1 VGLLPVH
8 GIHGASRFD
17 ECGFFLVS
25 EDQTSRTS
33 PLDKVSG
40 SLSPSD
46 KADEVTNTPTAS
58 QNPSPVVPSPD
69 AQKTVISKRAPAS
82 APAPDRAVSPFE
94 LGEVLEGQ
102 QLGHFQLEEF
112 VGGGGMG
119 AVFRATDTML
129 GRTVA
134 VKVVSGERTDE
145 ETLKRFR
152 NEAQSAARLDHPNI
166 ARVYYVGEDEGWNY
180 IVFEFIEGINIRDLV
195 DQQGPLSVEDTVSYT
210 LQIAE
215 ALDHAWQRDVIHRDI
230 KPSNIL
236 VLSDG
241 RAKLVD
247 MGLARFQQVES
258 SSEDLTAS
266 GVTLGT
272 FDYISPEQAR
282 DPRNTDVRSDLYSLG
297 CTMFYM
303 LTGQPPFPNGTVL
316 QKLLSHSSD
325 EPPDVHELRPDIG
338 DEVAD
343 IIDKLL
349 AKSPE
354 ERFQSP
360 SELIGQ
366 LILAADHLGLSNVS
380 AGSTV
385 WITPQ
390 QQTTSLLERHLPW
403 VAPVVTLI
411 VAVVLIE
418 LLTGSVNPVDLAPLR
433 FSGGVFQPSGMK
445 STSNSAVSSAQE
457 LPQPSQ
463 DAMEDSVRQP
473 SGDEPAK
480 AAQETGIE
488 QPEDQNSSGG
498 DTETVPSSTSNDGT
512 VTAPFELDSS
522 SASPNVTGDGGI
534 PPDTIAS
541 GRPAAETA
549 LILEEGPRFIVVSD
563 EAVDLDAKSLRVESI
578 HAALQTAAALS
589 SVEEIELRFDGTRLL
604 RPIELRLDNSPNRNV
619 LIRAAN
625 GYNPQLAFDPTADAS
640 WPKRA
645 TTMFQLH
652 GGQLTW
658 SDVHFFLRVPT
669 PKEPSEAWALF
680 GLHAVSLLEFRHCT
694 LTLEHLGDDELPVT
708 ATAAFVRVPSFSAPT
723 PTESDDGLAKVKV
736 WMEHCIARGQA
747 TLVHVEDATPIQ
759 LFWHHGAFFSTER
772 LIVIEGSEQED
783 VARRGRSNL
792 DLQRVFTATAK
803 GIGLLDANSSTPYSS
818 GLATN
823 CFDCLFASQT
833 RSTSPAP
840 VFQIRGQA
848 SEERPSAPLE
858 VNGSNNFYRGYSVF
872 ADFIPLRVGDEER
885 TFTFEDVEDPTAA
898 AWFHERNPQPATA
911 FSWPDPKTPVHAQTL
926 DDYIDQASD
935 KEAFTYTLGFEPTQL
950 PTLPATNVSSL
961 ERSFDW
967 DPGDR

>member
-1 VGLLPVH
+1 MSKDQPSRTTPPDKVH
-8 GIHGASRFD
+8 GPPSRP
-17 ECGFFLVS
+17 
-25 EDQTSRTS
+25 DQAETGE
-33 PLDKVSG
+33 P
-40 SLSPSD
+40 
-46 KADEVTNTPTAS
+46 APTAFRN
-58 QNPSPVVPSPD
+58 QPPVVPSAD
-69 AQKTVISKRAPAS
+69 AQKTVISKRAPAP
-82 APAPDRAVSPFE
+82 AQAPDRAVSPFE
-94 LGEVLEGQ
+94 LGQTLEGQ
-102 QLGHFQLEEF
+102 LLGHFQLEEF

-134 VKVVSGERTDE
+134 VKVVSGEQTDE

-180 IVFEFIEGINIRDLV
+180 IVFEFIEGVNIRDLV

-210 LQIAE
+210 LQVAE

-236 VLSDG
+236 VLPDG

-258 SSEDLTAS
+258 SAEDLTAS

-303 LTGQPPFPNGTVL
+303 LSGQPPFPDGTVL

-349 AKSPE
+349 AKSPDD
-354 ERFQSP
+354 RFQSP

-390 QQTTSLLERHLPW
+390 QRPTSLLERHLPW
-403 VAPVVTLI
+403 VAPAVTLI

-418 LLTGSVNPVDLAPLR
+418 LLSGPANNADLAPPR
-433 FSGGVFQPSGMK
+433 FSAGVFQPTGPEPTSDSGD
-445 STSNSAVSSAQE
+445 NPVQE
-457 LPQPSQ
+457 LPQPSVN
-463 DAMEDSVRQP
+463 DADRQP
-473 SGDEPAK
+473 PGNEPTK
-480 AAQETGIE
+480 AAQGAGVE
-488 QPEDQNSSGG
+488 QIDNRSNPDN
-498 DTETVPSSTSNDGT
+498 DTEPMPSGASTDANATPPPEGTSASTSPGLT
-512 VTAPFELDSS
+512 LES
-522 SASPNVTGDGGI
+522 GDL
-534 PPDTIAS
+534 PDTIAS
-541 GRPAAETA
+541 GGSDAESA
-549 LILEEGPRFIVVSD
+549 LLLEEGPRFIVVSD
-563 EAVDLDAKSLRVESI
+563 EEVELDAKSLRVESI
-578 HAALQTAAALS
+578 QAALQTAAALS

-604 RPIELRLDNSPNRNV
+604 RPIELRLDNSANRSL

-625 GYNPQLAFDPTADAS
+625 GYNPQLAFDPNADES
-640 WPKRA
+640 WPVRSTA
-645 TTMFQLH
+645 MIQLH

-658 SDVHFFLRVPT
+658 SDVHFYLRVPVSN
-669 PKEPSEAWALF
+669 EPSGAWALF
-680 GLHAVSLLEFRHCT
+680 DLHAVSLLEFRHCT
-694 LTLEHLGDDELPVT
+694 LTLEHPDVDELPVT
-708 ATAAFVRVPSFSAPT
+708 ETAAFVRVPSSPAPT
-723 PTESDDGLAKVKV
+723 STESDDGLAKVKV

-772 LIVIEGSEQED
+772 LIVIQGSESED
-783 VARRGRSNL
+783 VAQQGRSNL
-792 DLQRVFTATAK
+792 DLQRVFTATGK
-803 GIGLLDANSSTPYSS
+803 GLGLLNANSGAPYSS

-833 RSTSPAP
+833 PETSPAP
-840 VFQIRGQA
+840 AVFEIRGATSQ
-848 SEERPSAPLE
+848 EFPPAPLE
-858 VNGSNNFYRGYSVF
+858 VNGSNNFYKGYDVF
-872 ADFIPLRVGDEER
+872 AEFVPLDGGDEER
-885 TFTFEDVEDPTAA
+885 RFTFEDIEDSTAA

-911 FSWPDPKTPVHAQTL
+911 FSWPTPKTPVHAQTL
-926 DDYIDQASD
+926 ADYIDQASD
-935 KEAFTYTLGFEPTQL
+935 REAFTYTLGFEPTQL
-950 PTLPATNVSSL
+950 PSLPASNVSSL
-961 ERSFDW
+961 ERRFDW
-967 DPGDR
+967 DSGDR